1 MESNKLETVM
11 AALLTPAVPDK
22 EEYKN
27 DEDCGFVN
35 ADPDRV
41 DSYGNERRDYDH
53 AYYSDNEE
61 DDDVDSVYEDW
72 VGDTNS
78 CYDEG
83 RRIEDLARKLL
94 NIAETIQDDNYR
106 YYENEA
112 DRLEELADELDNLVD
127 RIEESANDYST
138 FD

>member
-27 DEDCGFVN
+27 DEDCRFVN

-41 DSYGNERRDYDH
+41 DSYGNERRDYD
-53 AYYSDNEE
+53 
-61 DDDVDSVYEDW
+61 DDEDVDSVYEDW
-72 VGDTNS
+72 VNDTYS

-83 RRIEDLARKLL
+83 RRIEDLAKKLL
-94 NIAETIQDDNYR
+94 NIAEVIQDDNYR
-106 YYENEA
+106 YYENA
-112 DRLEELADELDNLVD
+112 SGRLEELTDELDNLVD
-127 RIEESANDYST
+127 RINEAAYDYST